1 MPSLEEALK
10 ENPKLASKIVNALNN
25 LDSSCLI
32 DEGRTYG
39 GGMQKMEP
47 KELGNVNANVIAE
60 LILHSI

>member
-1 MPSLEEALK
+1 MLSGCGKSEKRKQEK
-10 ENPKLASKIVNALNN
+10 
-25 LDSSCLI
+25 D
-32 DEGRTYG
+32 G